1 MIQKYNKDFGLR
13 WLLRK
18 FNICPNAYYNYLKN
32 RKADY
37 HQQKDEIKNSI
48 REIYHSHGGV
58 NDYRTVHAYLVRKGY
73 AISHLTV
80 HKYMNTE
87 MQLFSISRKK
97 KSAYEQRAKILA
109 GTSFFLPSSV
119 LKINGSIFVWLSSA
133 KMGDTQ
139 QITSMLPK
147 INPN

>member
-1 MIQKYNKDFGLR
+1 MNQNSRRRLSVFILKREDPSKVLRKNTAYPKQAFLFGLR

-18 FNICPNAYYNYLKN
+18 FNICANAYYNYLKN

-37 HQQKDEIKNSI
+37 HQKKDEIKNSI

-58 NDYRTVHAYLVRKGY
+58 DGYRTVHAYPVRKGY
-73 AISHLTV
+73 DISRLTV

-97 KSAYEQRAKILA
+97 KPAYEHVIAHK
-109 GTSFFLPSSV
+109 V
-119 LKINGSIFVWLSSA
+119 YEDKLK
-133 KMGDTQ
+133 
-139 QITSMLPK
+139 
-147 INPN
+147 